1 MGEFPHVCELFQG
14 GPNGPDRC
22 VVCHRAMLEVISDQ
36 RAELSAARERIEK
49 LEAALRRLADEV
61 DASNGLIAKGRAMIG
76 PAAAELMLIDGV
88 RLSPKQAKP

>member
-1 MGEFPHVCELFQG
+1 MSEPRVSDERLAELCKR
-14 GPNGPDRC
+14 PAWHAIAHDLRD
-22 VVCHRAMLEVISDQ
+22 A
-36 RAELSAARERIEK
+36 RAERDAARERIEK

-76 PAAAELMLIDGV
+76 PSAAELMLIDGV